1 MTEKISR
8 YIYKEEERNMITRF
22 RCGNE
27 MEGNQYWKEEKKIK
41 CRACGERIENII
53 YMLKE
58 CQKTKA
64 EMTIEEFLKE
74 DREGREVRRRILKAR
89 EERRWNRKEEG
100 KKRRGKGRER
110 NNKLKRKK
118 EKRTN

>member
-1 MTEKISR
+1 
-8 YIYKEEERNMITRF
+8 
-22 RCGNE
+22 
-27 MEGNQYWKEEKKIK
+27 MEGNQYWKEEKKRK

-53 YMLKE
+53 HMLKE

-64 EMTIEEFLKE
+64 EMTEEFLKE
-74 DREGREVRRRILKAR
+74 DREGREVMRRILKAR

-100 KKRRGKGRER
+100 RKRRGKGRER

-118 EKRTN
+118 EKRTD